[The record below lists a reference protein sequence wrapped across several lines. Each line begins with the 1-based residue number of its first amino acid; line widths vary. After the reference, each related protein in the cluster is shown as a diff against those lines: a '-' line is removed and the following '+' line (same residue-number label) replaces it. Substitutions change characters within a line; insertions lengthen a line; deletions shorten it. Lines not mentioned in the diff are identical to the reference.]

1 MSLTMV
7 SSKKLINE
15 NKIEKKDEKNTSFF
29 GKCSLNDQKDHLK
42 ERIYVDKR
50 HLFKIQGLTQN
61 LDQKWHQKLN
71 YLELPP
77 SDSRL

>member
-7 SSKKLINE
+7 SSKKLL
-15 NKIEKKDEKNTSFF
+15 KKTKLRRKMTKTLYSSA
-29 GKCSLNDQKDHLK
+29 KCSLNDQKDHLK
-42 ERIYVDKR
+42 ERIYVEKR

>member
-7 SSKKLINE
+7 SSKKLL
-15 NKIEKKDEKNTSFF
+15 KKTKLRRKMTKTLHSSA
-29 GKCSLNDQKDHLK
+29 KCSLNDQKDHLK
-42 ERIYVDKR
+42 ERIYVEKR